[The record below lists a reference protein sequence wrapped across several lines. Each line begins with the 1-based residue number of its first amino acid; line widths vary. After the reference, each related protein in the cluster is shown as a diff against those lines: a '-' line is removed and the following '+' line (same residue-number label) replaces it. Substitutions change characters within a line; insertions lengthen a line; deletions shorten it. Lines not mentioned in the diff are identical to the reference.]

1 MCCINLKTLVLLQK
15 KSEKKYNL
23 KKKIYIEQTIQIGNM
38 ICDCCVRVVK
48 MDLEAIGV
56 EVLEIK
62 AGQARIKYLVSK
74 LSEKQIEEALIES
87 GFTIIKNQD
96 KKLVEEIKLAVFQM
110 VHYST
115 YNAMV
120 RNSDFLVGKF
130 NKSYQHL
137 STLFSKHEGIT
148 LEKYIIQQRIEKVKA
163 LIYEDELSLSE
174 IAFITGYSSVQYLST
189 QFKSICG
196 ISVTEFK
203 KDPLKNWKNGELE

>member
-1 MCCINLKTLVLLQK
+1 
-15 KSEKKYNL
+15 
-23 KKKIYIEQTIQIGNM
+23 
-38 ICDCCVRVVK
+38 

-56 EVLEIK
+56 EVVEVKL
-62 AGQARIKYLVSK
+62 GQVILNYSSDSITEQKI
-74 LSEKQIEEALIES
+74 EKTLIES

-96 KKLVEEIKLAVFQM
+96 SKLVEDIKQAVIQL

-137 STLFSKHEGIT
+137 SSLFSKHEGIT
-148 LEKYIIQQRIEKVKA
+148 LEKYIINQRIIKVKS
-163 LIYEDELSLSE
+163 LIHEGELTLSE
-174 IAFITGYSSVQYLST
+174 IAYITGYSSVQYLST

-196 ISVTEFK
+196 ISVSEFK
-203 KDPLKNWKNGELE
+203 KEPFK

>member
-1 MCCINLKTLVLLQK
+1 
-15 KSEKKYNL
+15 
-23 KKKIYIEQTIQIGNM
+23 M

-48 MDLEAIGV
+48 MDLEAIGI

-62 AGQARIKYLVSK
+62 AGQAKIKYKPSDIGEKDIEDK
-74 LSEKQIEEALIES
+74 LAES
-87 GFTIIKNQD
+87 GFSIIKNND
-96 KKLVEEIKLAVFQM
+96 KKLVEEIKQAVFHM

-148 LEKYIIQQRIEKVKA
+148 LEKHIINQRIEKVKA
-163 LIYEDELSLSE
+163 LIFEEEMSLSE

-189 QFKSICG
+189 QFKSITG

-203 KDPLKNWKNGELE
+203 KDPLKNRKS